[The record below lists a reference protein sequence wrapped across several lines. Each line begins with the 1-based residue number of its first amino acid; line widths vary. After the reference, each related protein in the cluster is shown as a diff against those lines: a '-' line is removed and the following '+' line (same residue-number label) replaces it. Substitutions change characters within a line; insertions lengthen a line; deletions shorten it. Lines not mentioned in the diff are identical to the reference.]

1 MVNGR
6 PRTPPPKA
14 PCRRDSLADASP
26 RCARRCEAPASAMCS
41 FFALVE
47 KRYGSVDA
55 YLDSIGVDAALRQ
68 RCVTALTVST

>member
-6 PRTPPPKA
+6 LPTPKA
-14 PCRRDSLADASP
+14 PCRRDSLTDTSL
-26 RCARRCEAPASAMCS
+26 RCARRCEAPASVMCS

-47 KRYGSVDA
+47 RRYGSVDA

-68 RCVTALTVST
+68 RCVAALTVST

>member
-1 MVNGR
+1 
-6 PRTPPPKA
+6 
-14 PCRRDSLADASP
+14 
-26 RCARRCEAPASAMCS
+26 MCS

-68 RCVTALTVST
+68 RCVAALTVST